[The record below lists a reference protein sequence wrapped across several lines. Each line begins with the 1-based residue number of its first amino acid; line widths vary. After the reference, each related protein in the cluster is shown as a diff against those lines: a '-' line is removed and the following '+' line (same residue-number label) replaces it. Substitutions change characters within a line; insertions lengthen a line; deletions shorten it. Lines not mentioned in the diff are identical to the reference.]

1 MDQPRLNI
9 LATARQGTFLAW
21 VPLVLACLVPA
32 GCGEP
37 GEIRVVHAQTGWAG
51 GSPAPLP
58 VNQSEDPRVGT
69 VEAGLLLRT
78 LDGEKRVLM
87 VAAHPDDE
95 DTAVLTTLARG
106 LGARTAYLSLSRGEG
121 GQNVIGGELGEGL
134 GLVRTGELLSARSVD
149 GAGQFFTR
157 AFDFGYSKSA
167 EETFQ
172 HWPEE
177 ELLADV
183 VWVLR
188 TFRPQVVLSVFSGT
202 PRDGHGQ
209 HQAAGIVTRAAFE
222 AAGDPARFPE
232 QLGRGVEPWAPDK
245 LYQLVRW
252 SPESATLTFP
262 LGTLDPL
269 LGRSHFQVAMESRS
283 RHRSQYFGAP
293 RVPGPRRG
301 GAELVSTR
309 VPLPA
314 GGDDGIFAGVDT
326 TLTGLATSAGLPRN
340 HALRRELEGY
350 RSDIRAAGES
360 LHAAHP
366 ERSTPHLVRALA
378 RVEAALAL
386 AQEAPEGPGRTA
398 LVRALESRR
407 AGVGRALLATS
418 LTVVDARMDR
428 STLIPGEGAAVEVMV
443 WNGGPDPVRVQEL
456 ELSLPPGWS
465 LEGGQ
470 ARTADGDD
478 GNPMRAYFSP
488 DPRTLA
494 SSPPSGDRPATV
506 PPGELLRWT
515 LRVTVPPDAAPSRP
529 YFLREARDGSLYS
542 WPEDRSL
549 RGRPLDPPLLSAR
562 VTLDVA
568 ESVPFPVVRGVSHVG
583 VDGVLGEYRVPVF
596 VVPRVSVEVEPERMA
611 WPAGDLGGREVT
623 VRIRNLS
630 RTEVTGTL
638 ELGTL
643 PGWRVQEGHAVELEP
658 GGEAVRRFSVTPD
671 PGAGASDALTA
682 RFEAAFRGGGPDRG
696 ISYAET
702 FALIDYPHLDPIPT
716 LRPAR
721 LEVSRFPVQVREGL
735 RVGYVM
741 GSGDEGIRA
750 LRDLGVEV
758 EALDAE
764 ALRGGDL
771 SRFHT
776 VVLGIRAYETRPDLA
791 AANDAV
797 LDFAR
802 RGGTVVVQYHRY
814 EYPDGG
820 FAPYPLSIRRPHDRV
835 TDPDAPVTLLHPDH
849 PLLRRPN
856 RIGPDDFRG
865 WVQERGLYHL
875 NRWDDRYTPLLEMA
889 DPGEDPTRGALV
901 VARVGEGAFIY
912 TGLALF
918 RQLPAGVPGG
928 YRLLANLVS
937 LRGSDL
943 EGDR

>member
-1 MDQPRLNI
+1 MDESRLNP
-9 LATARQGTFLAW
+9 LGTAGPGTFPAW
-21 VPLVLACLVPA
+21 IPLVLACLLPA
-32 GCGEP
+32 ACGDP
-37 GEIRVVHAQTGWAG
+37 GGFRVAHAQTGWAG
-51 GSPAPLP
+51 GAPTAPP
-58 VNQSEDPRVGT
+58 VDRSDDPRVGT

-95 DTAVLTTLARG
+95 DTAVLATLARG

-157 AFDFGYSKSA
+157 AFDFGYSRSA

-188 TFRPQVVLSVFSGT
+188 TFRPHVVLSVFSGT
-202 PRDGHGQ
+202 ARDGHGQ
-209 HQAAGIVTRAAFE
+209 HQAAGLVTRRAFD
-222 AAGDPARFPE
+222 AAGDSSRFPD
-232 QLGRGVEPWAPDK
+232 QLVEGVAPWAPDK

-252 SPESATLTFP
+252 SPENATLTFP

-283 RHRSQYFGAP
+283 QHRSQYFGAP
-293 RVPGPRRG
+293 QVPGPRLG

-309 VPLPA
+309 VSLSA
-314 GGDDGIFAGVDT
+314 GGDDGMFAGVDT
-326 TLTGLATSAGLPRN
+326 TLAGLATSAGLPAD
-340 HALRRELEGY
+340 HALHRELEGY
-350 RSDIRAAGES
+350 RSDIRAAAES

-366 ERSTPHLVRALA
+366 ERSTPHLVQALA

-386 AQEAPEGPGRTA
+386 AREAPEGPGRTE
-398 LVRALESRR
+398 LVRVLESRR
-407 AGVGRALLATS
+407 TAVGRALLATS
-418 LTVVDARMDR
+418 LTVVDARIDR
-428 STLIPGEGAAVEVMV
+428 PTLIPGEGAEVEVLV
-443 WNGGPDPVRVQEL
+443 WNGGSDPVRVREL

-465 LEGGQ
+465 LEGGRV
-470 ARTADGDD
+470 RTADGDD
-478 GNPMRAYFSP
+478 GNPIRAYFAP
-488 DPRTLA
+488 DPRTMA
-494 SSPPSGDRPATV
+494 SSPPSADRPATV
-506 PPGELLRWT
+506 PPGELRRWT

-529 YFLREARDGSLYS
+529 YFLRETRDGSLYR

-549 RGRPLDPPLLSAR
+549 WGRPLDPSLISAAL
-562 VTLDVA
+562 TLDVA
-568 ESVPFPVVRGVSHVG
+568 RSNPFSVVRDATHVG
-583 VDGVLGEYRVPVF
+583 VDGVEGEYRVPVF

-611 WPAGDLGGREVT
+611 WPAGDLGSREVA

-630 RTEVTGTL
+630 RTEVAGTL
-638 ELGTL
+638 NLGAP
-643 PGWRVQEGHAVELEP
+643 PGWQVEEGHAVELEP
-658 GGEAVRRFSVTPD
+658 GGEVRRRFGVTPD
-671 PGAGASDALTA
+671 PETGASDAQVA
-682 RFEAAFRGGGPDRG
+682 QFEAVFREAGPDSGR
-696 ISYAET
+696 SYAET
-702 FALIDYPHLDPIPT
+702 FALIDYPHLDPMPT

-721 LEVSRFPVQVREGL
+721 LEVSRFPVRVREGL

-764 ALRGGDL
+764 ALRGGDF

-791 AANDAV
+791 AANDAL

-814 EYPDGG
+814 EYPEGG

-849 PLLRRPN
+849 PLLRGPN

-875 NRWDDRYTPLLEMA
+875 NRWDPRYTPLMEMA
-889 DPGEDPTRGALV
+889 DPGEDPSRGALV
-901 VARVGEGAFIY
+901 VARVGEGAYIY

-937 LRGSDL
+937 LRGSEL
-943 EGDR
+943 EADR